1 MGPQLSK
8 VDGAGHGYPRPQFA
22 RSDWVCLNGPWQFV
36 IDHGAAVRFP
46 KHVTFGDTTIVVPF
60 APETPASG
68 VSDTSFY
75 KAVWYR
81 RTVDAPDLKP
91 GERLILHFGAVD
103 WSARVWVNDQ
113 FVVEH
118 EGGYTPFSA
127 DITDHVE
134 PGKQFVV
141 SVRAEDNPHDL
152 EKNRGKQDWEEVPH
166 GIWYPRTTG
175 IWQTVWME
183 VVPNTSLQSVTWRP
197 SIDHFTVDLAL
208 RLDGPLNE
216 RMRVFI
222 KLAVGAD
229 VLADVSY
236 ALTTRD
242 VRNGE
247 MKRTIQLSELSELSD
262 LPDGTIDRI
271 RERYFWHPNHPNL
284 IDAILKLRDEGGAVI
299 DTVRSYTQL
308 VKAETRGDRIFVN
321 NCGDRL
327 RLVLDQGYWASSGM
341 TPPDD
346 AAIQED
352 IRLIKEAGFNGV
364 RKHNKL
370 EDPRFLYWAD
380 RLGLFVWEELP
391 SAYHFTDK
399 SMARSIRCWTEAIER
414 DRNHGC
420 IIAWVPINESW
431 GVLQLPESSLQREYQ
446 RSMYRLTR
454 SLTGGAVVVG
464 NDGWEMVESDIVAI
478 HDYDADTARIAR
490 RYAPENL
497 ERLFREEKPGGR
509 VLLLDGMTYQ
519 GKPILLTE
527 FGGIKLSKE
536 TGSWGY
542 SEAKTPEELACRYGE
557 LMAVVHAL
565 PVLGGFCYTEFTDVY
580 QEANGL
586 FWMDR
591 TPKFSLEVMRKVT
604 MG

>member
-1 MGPQLSK
+1 MEHQRQNA
-8 VDGAGHGYPRPQFA
+8 DGAVHGYPRPQFA
-22 RSDWVCLNGPWQFV
+22 RSNWTCLNGPWQFV
-36 IDHGAAVRFP
+36 IDHEARMRFP
-46 KHVTFGDTTIVVPF
+46 RDVTFGDTNIVVPF

-68 VSDTSFY
+68 IADTSYY

-81 RTVDAPDLKP
+81 RRVKTPALKD

-103 WSARVWVNDQ
+103 FSARVWVNDQ

-127 DITDHVE
+127 DITDSVQ
-134 PGKQFVV
+134 PGKPFVV

-152 EKNRGKQDWEEVPH
+152 EKNRGKQDWEENPH

-183 VVPNTSLQSVTWRP
+183 VVPDVSLQSVAWSP
-197 SIDHFTVDLAL
+197 SIDDFAIGFAL
-208 RLDGPLNE
+208 QFDGPVTE
-216 RMRVFI
+216 RMRVSV
-222 KLAVGAD
+222 KLALAEEV
-229 VLADVSY
+229 VADVSF
-236 ALTTRD
+236 ALTRRD
-242 VRNGE
+242 VRIGQ
-247 MKRTIQLSELSELSD
+247 MKRSIELTDLVEPSE
-262 LPDGTIDRI
+262 LPDGSIDRI
-271 RERYFWHPNHPNL
+271 RERFFWHPNHPNL
-284 IDAILKLRDEGGAVI
+284 LDATIELRDEHGALI
-299 DTVRSYTQL
+299 DAVKSYAQL
-308 VKAETRGDRIFVN
+308 VKAEVRADRVFIN
-321 NCGDRL
+321 NCRDHL

-346 AAIQED
+346 EAIKED

-391 SAYHFTDK
+391 SAYHFTEK
-399 SMARSIRCWTEAIER
+399 SMSRSVQCWTEAINR

-431 GVLQLPESSLQREYQ
+431 GVLDLPGSPLQREYQ

-454 SLTGGAVVVG
+454 SLTGGAIVIG
-464 NDGWEMVESDIVAI
+464 NDGWEMVESDIIAV
-478 HDYDADTARIAR
+478 HDYDADVKSIAR
-490 RYAPENL
+490 RYAPDNL
-497 ERLFREEKPGGR
+497 EHLFSEEKPGGR
-509 VLLLDGMTYQ
+509 VLLLDGLKYH
-519 GKPILLTE
+519 GKPIMITE
-527 FGGIKLSKE
+527 FGGIKLSKDA
-536 TGSWGY
+536 GSWGY
-542 SEAKTPEELACRYGE
+542 SEAKTPEELAARYGQ
-557 LMAVVHAL
+557 LMAVIHTL

-591 TPKFSLEVMRKVT
+591 TPKFSLEVMRKIT
-604 MG
+604 IG